1 MQRSPP
7 LNATQAD
14 LSAWAEV
21 RLMNLISN
29 VLFALVAAAATVL
42 LVQWWM
48 RQPAFGLRSIV
59 IHGDVSHN
67 SVATIRANAAP
78 ALMGNFFSMNLRQ
91 SQQAFES
98 VPWVRHAV
106 VQRVWPNRLHVQLEE
121 HRAAAIWSPSE
132 SADGGGSSSSA
143 VDKLVN
149 TFGEVFEANLGDVE
163 DENLITLRGPQ
174 GAAAQM
180 LAMAQALSPVWLKLQ
195 ATVQELS
202 LSGRGSWRVRLDTG
216 AVLELGRGSLPEL
229 RARCEQFVGTVGQL
243 TARYQ
248 RPVEYADLRHRDGYA
263 LRLRGVSTTLT
274 AAERAQ
280 ADKKPKP

>member
-1 MQRSPP
+1 
-7 LNATQAD
+7 
-14 LSAWAEV
+14 
-21 RLMNLISN
+21 MNLISN
-29 VLFALVAAAATVL
+29 VLFALVGAAVIVL

-48 RQPAFGLRSIV
+48 RQPAFDLRSIV
-59 IHGDVSHN
+59 IHGDVSHT

-78 ALMGNFFSMNLRQ
+78 ALKGNFFTMNLRQ

-106 VQRVWPNRLHVQLEE
+106 VQRVWPNRLRVQLEE

-132 SADGGGSSSSA
+132 GAYGGGSSGGSA

-149 TFGEVFEANLGDVE
+149 TFGEVFEANSGDVE

-180 LAMAQALSPVWLKLQ
+180 LAMAQALSPVWVNLQ

-216 AVLELGRGSLPEL
+216 AVLELGRGTLPEL
-229 RARCEQFVGTVGQL
+229 RARCEQFAGTVGQL

-263 LRLRGVSTTLT
+263 LRLRGVSTTLS

-280 ADKKPKP
+280 VDKKPKP